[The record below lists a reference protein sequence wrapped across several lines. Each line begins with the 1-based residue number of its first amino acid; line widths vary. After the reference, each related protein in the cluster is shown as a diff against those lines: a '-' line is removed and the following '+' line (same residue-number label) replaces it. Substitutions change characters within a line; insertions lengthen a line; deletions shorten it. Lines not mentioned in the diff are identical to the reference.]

1 MKPSILA
8 VVIGMTVST
17 NVLANEEFRSHGAHV
32 HGQVEVNIAQDGQE
46 LLVEVTAPGADVV
59 GFEHAPETAEQKK
72 VFEQAIAQLNKPD
85 ELFSFNNA
93 NCTLKFKS
101 VSNTLESDHNEH
113 EGHDHE
119 GHDHAKHD
127 HDDHEGHDH
136 AEHDHDD
143 HKDHDHAEH
152 DHDDHKDHDH
162 AEHDHDDH
170 KDHDHAE
177 HDHDDHKD
185 HDHAEHDHDDHEG
198 HDHHDHEG
206 HEHSEGGHGEFTVEY
221 HYQCSDVA
229 KLDTV
234 NTQWFSKFSNTEKMT
249 VNLLT
254 DTAQVQE
261 VLNAERISFRF

>member
-1 MKPSILA
+1 MKPTILA

-17 NVLANEEFRSHGAHV
+17 NVLANEEFRSHEAHV
-32 HGQVEVNIAQDGQE
+32 HGKVEVNIAQDGQE

-85 ELFSFNNA
+85 ELFGFKNA
-93 NCTLKFKS
+93 SCTLKFKS
-101 VSNTLESDHNEH
+101 VTNTLE
-113 EGHDHE
+113 G
-119 GHDHAKHD
+119 D

-143 HKDHDHAEH
+143 HKGHDHAEH
-152 DHDDHKDHDH
+152 DHDHKG
-162 AEHDHDDH
+162 
-170 KDHDHAE
+170 
-177 HDHDDHKD
+177 

-198 HDHHDHEG
+198 HD
-206 HEHSEGGHGEFTVEY
+206 HSEGGHGEFTVEY
-221 HYQCSDVA
+221 HYQCSDIA

-234 NTQWFSKFSNTEKMT
+234 STQWFSKFSNTKSMT

-254 DTAQVQE
+254 DSAQIQE
-261 VLNAERISFRF
+261 VLNADRISFRF

>member
-1 MKPSILA
+1 MKPTILA

-17 NVLANEEFRSHGAHV
+17 NVLANEEFRSHDAHV

-59 GFEHAPETAEQKK
+59 GFEHDPETAEQKK
-72 VFEQAIAQLNKPD
+72 VFEQAIAQLNKPE

-93 NCTLKFKS
+93 SCTLKFKS
-101 VSNTLESDHNEH
+101 VANTLE
-113 EGHDHE
+113 G
-119 GHDHAKHD
+119 D

-136 AEHDHDD
+136 AEHGHDDHEGHDHSEHDHDD

-152 DHDDHKDHDH
+152 DHDDHKG
-162 AEHDHDDH
+162 
-170 KDHDHAE
+170 
-177 HDHDDHKD
+177 

-198 HDHHDHEG
+198 HD
-206 HEHSEGGHGEFTVEY
+206 HSEGGHGEFTVEY

-234 NTQWFSKFSNTEKMT
+234 STQWFSKFGNTEKMT

>member
-17 NVLANEEFRSHGAHV
+17 NALANEEFRSHGAHV

-59 GFEHAPETAEQKK
+59 GFEHAPETTEQKK
-72 VFEQAIAQLNKPD
+72 VLEQAIAQLNKPD

-93 NCTLKFKS
+93 SCTLKFKS
-101 VSNTLESDHNEH
+101 VTNSLE
-113 EGHDHE
+113 G
-119 GHDHAKHD
+119 D
-127 HDDHEGHDH
+127 HDEHEGHDH

-152 DHDDHKDHDH
+152 DHDDHKGHDH

-170 KDHDHAE
+170 K
-177 HDHDDHKD
+177 
-185 HDHAEHDHDDHEG
+185 G
-198 HDHHDHEG
+198 HDH
-206 HEHSEGGHGEFTVEY
+206 SEGSHGEFTVEY

-234 NTQWFSKFSNTEKMT
+234 STQWFSKFSNTEKMT

-254 DTAQVQE
+254 DTAQIQE
-261 VLNAERISFRF
+261 VLNADRISFRF

>member
-1 MKPSILA
+1 MKPTILA

-17 NVLANEEFRSHGAHV
+17 NVLANEEFRSHDAHV

-72 VFEQAIAQLNKPD
+72 VFEQAIAQLNKPE

-93 NCTLKFKS
+93 SCTLKFKS
-101 VSNTLESDHNEH
+101 VANTLEDDHD
-113 EGHDHE
+113 DHE
-119 GHDHAKHD
+119 GHDHAEHG

-143 HKDHDHAEH
+143 HKDHDHAEQ
-152 DHDDHKDHDH
+152 
-162 AEHDHDDH
+162 
-170 KDHDHAE
+170 
-177 HDHDDHKD
+177 DHDDHKD

-198 HDHHDHEG
+198 HD
-206 HEHSEGGHGEFTVEY
+206 HSEGGHGEFTVEY

-234 NTQWFSKFSNTEKMT
+234 STQWFSKFGNTEKMT

>member
-1 MKPSILA
+1 MKPTILA

-17 NVLANEEFRSHGAHV
+17 NVLANEEFRSHEAHV
-32 HGQVEVNIAQDGQE
+32 HGKVEVNIAQDGQE

-72 VFEQAIAQLNKPD
+72 VFEQAIAQLNKPE
-85 ELFSFNNA
+85 ELFGFNNA
-93 NCTLKFKS
+93 SCTLKFKS
-101 VSNTLESDHNEH
+101 VTNTLEDDHD
-113 EGHDHE
+113 DHE
-119 GHDHAKHD
+119 GHDHAEGE

-152 DHDDHKDHDH
+152 DHDDHKG
-162 AEHDHDDH
+162 
-170 KDHDHAE
+170 
-177 HDHDDHKD
+177 

-198 HDHHDHEG
+198 HDHAEHGHDDHEG
-206 HEHSEGGHGEFTVEY
+206 HDHSEGGHGEFTVEY
-221 HYQCSDVA
+221 HYQCSDIE

-234 NTQWFSKFSNTEKMT
+234 NTQWFSKFSNTKSMT

-254 DTAQVQE
+254 DTAQIQE
-261 VLNAERISFRF
+261 VLNADRISFRF

>member
-17 NVLANEEFRSHGAHV
+17 TALANEEFRSHGAHE
-32 HGQVEVNIAQDGQE
+32 HGHVEVNIAQDGQE

-101 VSNTLESDHNEH
+101 VTNTLE
-113 EGHDHE
+113 G
-119 GHDHAKHD
+119 D

-136 AEHDHDD
+136 AEHDHHD
-143 HKDHDHAEH
+143 HEGHDHAEH
-152 DHDDHKDHDH
+152 DHH
-162 AEHDHDDH
+162 
-170 KDHDHAE
+170 
-177 HDHDDHKD
+177 DHKD

-206 HEHSEGGHGEFTVEY
+206 HDHSEGGHGEFTVEY

-234 NTQWFSKFSNTEKMT
+234 STQWFSKFSNTEKMT

>member
-1 MKPSILA
+1 MKPTILA

-17 NVLANEEFRSHGAHV
+17 NVLANEEFRSHEAHV
-32 HGQVEVNIAQDGQE
+32 HGKVEVNIAQDGQE

-72 VFEQAIAQLNKPD
+72 VFEQAIAQLNKPE
-85 ELFSFNNA
+85 ELFGFNNA
-93 NCTLKFKS
+93 SCTLKFKS
-101 VSNTLESDHNEH
+101 VTNTLEDDHD
-113 EGHDHE
+113 DHE
-119 GHDHAKHD
+119 GHDHAEGE

-152 DHDDHKDHDH
+152 DHDDHKG
-162 AEHDHDDH
+162 
-170 KDHDHAE
+170 
-177 HDHDDHKD
+177 

-198 HDHHDHEG
+198 HDHAEHGHDDHEG
-206 HEHSEGGHGEFTVEY
+206 HDHSEGGHGEFTVEY
-221 HYQCSDVA
+221 HYQCSDIA

-234 NTQWFSKFSNTEKMT
+234 STQWFSKFSNTKSMT

-254 DTAQVQE
+254 DSAQIQE
-261 VLNAERISFRF
+261 VLNADRISFRF

>member
-1 MKPSILA
+1 MKPTILA

-17 NVLANEEFRSHGAHV
+17 NVLANEEFRSHEAHV
-32 HGQVEVNIAQDGQE
+32 HGKVEVNIAQDGQE

-85 ELFSFNNA
+85 ELFGFKNA
-93 NCTLKFKS
+93 SCTLKFKS
-101 VSNTLESDHNEH
+101 VTNTLE
-113 EGHDHE
+113 G
-119 GHDHAKHD
+119 D

-143 HKDHDHAEH
+143 HKGHDHAEH
-152 DHDDHKDHDH
+152 DHDDHKGHDH

-170 KDHDHAE
+170 KG
-177 HDHDDHKD
+177 

-198 HDHHDHEG
+198 HD
-206 HEHSEGGHGEFTVEY
+206 HSEGGHGEFTVEY
-221 HYQCSDVA
+221 HYQCSDIA

-234 NTQWFSKFSNTEKMT
+234 STQWFSKFSNTKSMT

-254 DTAQVQE
+254 DSAQIQE
-261 VLNAERISFRF
+261 VLNADRISFRF

>member
-1 MKPSILA
+1 MKPTILA

-17 NVLANEEFRSHGAHV
+17 NVLANEEFRSHSAHV

-59 GFEHAPETAEQKK
+59 GFEHAPETADQKK
-72 VFEQAIAQLNKPD
+72 IFEQAIAQLNKPE

-101 VSNTLESDHNEH
+101 VSNTLEGAHDEH
-113 EGHDHE
+113 EDHDHAEHGHDDHE
-119 GHDHAKHD
+119 GHDHAEHD

-143 HKDHDHAEH
+143 HKDHD
-152 DHDDHKDHDH
+152 
-162 AEHDHDDH
+162 
-170 KDHDHAE
+170 
-177 HDHDDHKD
+177 
-185 HDHAEHDHDDHEG
+185 
-198 HDHHDHEG
+198 
-206 HEHSEGGHGEFTVEY
+206 HSEGGHGEFTVEY

-229 KLDTV
+229 KLDTIS
-234 NTQWFSKFSNTEKMT
+234 TQWFSKFSNTEKMT

>member
-17 NVLANEEFRSHGAHV
+17 TALANEEFRSHGAHV

-101 VSNTLESDHNEH
+101 VTNTLEDDHDDH
-113 EGHDHE
+113 EGHDHAE
-119 GHDHAKHD
+119 HDHDDHEGHDHAEHDHDDHKGHDHAKHD

-143 HKDHDHAEH
+143 HEG
-152 DHDDHKDHDH
+152 
-162 AEHDHDDH
+162 
-170 KDHDHAE
+170 
-177 HDHDDHKD
+177 

-198 HDHHDHEG
+198 HD
-206 HEHSEGGHGEFTVEY
+206 HSEGGHGEFTVEY
-221 HYQCSDVA
+221 HYQCSDIA

-234 NTQWFSKFSNTEKMT
+234 NTQWFSKFSNTKSMT

-254 DTAQVQE
+254 DSAQVQE

>member
-17 NVLANEEFRSHGAHV
+17 NALANEEFRSHGAHV

-59 GFEHAPETAEQKK
+59 GFEHAPETTEQKK
-72 VFEQAIAQLNKPD
+72 VLEQAIAQLNKPD

-93 NCTLKFKS
+93 SCTLKFKS
-101 VSNTLESDHNEH
+101 VTNSLEGDHDEH
-113 EGHDHE
+113 EGHVHAE
-119 GHDHAKHD
+119 HGHDN
-127 HDDHEGHDH
+127 HEGHDH
-136 AEHDHDD
+136 AEHEHDD

-152 DHDDHKDHDH
+152 DHDNHKGHDH
-162 AEHDHDDH
+162 AEH
-170 KDHDHAE
+170 E
-177 HDHDDHKD
+177 
-185 HDHAEHDHDDHEG
+185 HDDHEG
-198 HDHHDHEG
+198 HDHLEG
-206 HEHSEGGHGEFTVEY
+206 SHGEFTVEY

-234 NTQWFSKFSNTEKMT
+234 STQWFSKFSNTEKMT

-254 DTAQVQE
+254 DTAQIQE
-261 VLNAERISFRF
+261 VLNADRISFRF

>member
-17 NVLANEEFRSHGAHV
+17 NVLANEEFRSHDAHV

-93 NCTLKFKS
+93 SCTLKFKS
-101 VSNTLESDHNEH
+101 VTNTLEGDHDEH
-113 EGHDHE
+113 EGHDHAE
-119 GHDHAKHD
+119 HG

-152 DHDDHKDHDH
+152 DHDDHEGHNH

-170 KDHDHAE
+170 KDHDHDHAE

-206 HEHSEGGHGEFTVEY
+206 HDHSQGGHGEFTVEY
-221 HYQCSDVA
+221 HYECSDVA

-234 NTQWFSKFSNTEKMT
+234 STQWFSKFSNTEKMT

>member
-119 GHDHAKHD
+119 GHDHA
-127 HDDHEGHDH
+127 
-136 AEHDHDD
+136 
-143 HKDHDHAEH
+143 
-152 DHDDHKDHDH
+152 
-162 AEHDHDDH
+162 EHDHDDH

>member
-17 NVLANEEFRSHGAHV
+17 TALANEEFRSHGAHV

-101 VSNTLESDHNEH
+101 VSNTLEGDHDEH
-113 EGHDHE
+113 EGHDHAEHDHHDHE
-119 GHDHAKHD
+119 GHGHAEHD
-127 HDDHEGHDH
+127 HDDHKGHDH

-143 HKDHDHAEH
+143 HKGHNHA
-152 DHDDHKDHDH
+152 K
-162 AEHDHDDH
+162 
-170 KDHDHAE
+170 
-177 HDHDDHKD
+177 
-185 HDHAEHDHDDHEG
+185 HDHDDHEG

-206 HEHSEGGHGEFTVEY
+206 HDHSEGGHGEFTVEY

-234 NTQWFSKFSNTEKMT
+234 STQWFSKFSNTEKMT

>member
-17 NVLANEEFRSHGAHV
+17 TALANEEFRSHGAHV

-101 VSNTLESDHNEH
+101 VSNTLEGDHDEH
-113 EGHDHE
+113 EGHDHAE
-119 GHDHAKHD
+119 HDH
-127 HDDHEGHDH
+127 HDH

-143 HKDHDHAEH
+143 HKG
-152 DHDDHKDHDH
+152 
-162 AEHDHDDH
+162 
-170 KDHDHAE
+170 
-177 HDHDDHKD
+177 

-206 HEHSEGGHGEFTVEY
+206 HDHSEGGHGEFTVEY

-229 KLDTV
+229 ELDTV
-234 NTQWFSKFSNTEKMT
+234 STQWFSKFSNTEKMT

>member
-1 MKPSILA
+1 MKPTILA

-17 NVLANEEFRSHGAHV
+17 NVLANEEFRSHEAHV
-32 HGQVEVNIAQDGQE
+32 HGKVEVNIAQDGQE

-72 VFEQAIAQLNKPD
+72 VFEQAIAQLNKPE
-85 ELFSFNNA
+85 ELFGFTNA
-93 NCTLKFKS
+93 SCTLKFKS
-101 VSNTLESDHNEH
+101 VTNTLED
-113 EGHDHE
+113 
-119 GHDHAKHD
+119 D

-152 DHDDHKDHDH
+152 DHDDHKG
-162 AEHDHDDH
+162 
-170 KDHDHAE
+170 
-177 HDHDDHKD
+177 

-198 HDHHDHEG
+198 HDHAEHDHDDHEG
-206 HEHSEGGHGEFTVEY
+206 HDHSEGGHGEFTVEY
-221 HYQCSDVA
+221 HYQCSDIE

-234 NTQWFSKFSNTEKMT
+234 NTQWFSKFSNTKSMT

-254 DTAQVQE
+254 DSAQIQE
-261 VLNAERISFRF
+261 VLNADRISFRF

>member
-1 MKPSILA
+1 MKPTILA

-17 NVLANEEFRSHGAHV
+17 NVLANEEFRSHEAHV
-32 HGQVEVNIAQDGQE
+32 HGKVEVNIAQDGQE

-85 ELFSFNNA
+85 ELFGFKNA
-93 NCTLKFKS
+93 SCTLKFKS
-101 VSNTLESDHNEH
+101 VTNTLE
-113 EGHDHE
+113 G
-119 GHDHAKHD
+119 D

-136 AEHDHDD
+136 AEHAEHDHDD
-143 HKDHDHAEH
+143 HKGHDHAEH
-152 DHDDHKDHDH
+152 DHDDHKGHDH

-170 KDHDHAE
+170 KG
-177 HDHDDHKD
+177 

-198 HDHHDHEG
+198 HD
-206 HEHSEGGHGEFTVEY
+206 HSEGGHGEFTVEY
-221 HYQCSDVA
+221 HYQCSDIA

-234 NTQWFSKFSNTEKMT
+234 STQWFSKFSNTKSMT

-254 DTAQVQE
+254 DSAQIQE
-261 VLNAERISFRF
+261 VLNADRISFRF

>member
-1 MKPSILA
+1 MKPTILA

-17 NVLANEEFRSHGAHV
+17 NVLANEEFRSHEAHV
-32 HGQVEVNIAQDGQE
+32 HGKVEVNIAQDGQE

-72 VFEQAIAQLNKPD
+72 VFEQAIAQLNKPE
-85 ELFSFNNA
+85 ELFGFNNA
-93 NCTLKFKS
+93 SCTLKFKS
-101 VSNTLESDHNEH
+101 VTNTLEDDHD
-113 EGHDHE
+113 DHE
-119 GHDHAKHD
+119 GHDHAEGE

-152 DHDDHKDHDH
+152 DHDDH
-162 AEHDHDDH
+162 EG
-170 KDHDHAE
+170 
-177 HDHDDHKD
+177 

-198 HDHHDHEG
+198 HD
-206 HEHSEGGHGEFTVEY
+206 HSEGGHGEFTVEY
-221 HYQCSDVA
+221 HYQCSDIE

-234 NTQWFSKFSNTEKMT
+234 NTQWFSKFSNTKSMT

-254 DTAQVQE
+254 DSAQIQE
-261 VLNAERISFRF
+261 VLNADRISFRF

>member
-101 VSNTLESDHNEH
+101 VSNTLESDHDEH
-113 EGHDHE
+113 EGH
-119 GHDHAKHD
+119 
-127 HDDHEGHDH
+127 DHEGHDH

-162 AEHDHDDH
+162 H
-170 KDHDHAE
+170 
-177 HDHDDHKD
+177 
-185 HDHAEHDHDDHEG
+185 DHEG
-198 HDHHDHEG
+198 HD
-206 HEHSEGGHGEFTVEY
+206 HSEGGHGEFTVEY

>member
-72 VFEQAIAQLNKPD
+72 VFEQAIAQLNKPG

-93 NCTLKFKS
+93 SCTLKFKS
-101 VSNTLESDHNEH
+101 VTNTLEGDHDEH
-113 EGHDHE
+113 EGHDHAE
-119 GHDHAKHD
+119 HG

-152 DHDDHKDHDH
+152 DHDDHEGHDH

-170 KDHDHAE
+170 KDHDH
-177 HDHDDHKD
+177 
-185 HDHAEHDHDDHEG
+185 EG
-198 HDHHDHEG
+198 HDH
-206 HEHSEGGHGEFTVEY
+206 SQGGHGEFTVEY
-221 HYQCSDVA
+221 HYECSDVA

-234 NTQWFSKFSNTEKMT
+234 STQWFSKFSNTEKMT